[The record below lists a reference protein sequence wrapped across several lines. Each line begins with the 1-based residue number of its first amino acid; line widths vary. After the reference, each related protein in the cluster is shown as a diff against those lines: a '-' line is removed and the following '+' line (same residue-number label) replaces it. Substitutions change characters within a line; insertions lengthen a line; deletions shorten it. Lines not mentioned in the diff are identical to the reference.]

1 MKSLVTIILFIAFAV
16 MIALLISK
24 AVRRRSKGIA
34 AVAIASAIALAAL
47 ALIPGSIH
55 TVQAGEIAVVKV
67 WGKAEYTRSAGTYFD
82 FWISREYEVYDAKVQ
97 NLDIRT
103 EAYSKDAQTMDIN
116 MTVQYTINTE
126 YAMDI
131 AVKYGD
137 LTLLQNR
144 VNSACIEKA
153 KSVLS
158 QYSAMTIIETRANIS
173 PEVEQVIKDSISDT
187 YYVNI
192 VTVVLTDIS
201 FSDAFESTVEDKMIA
216 EQEKLKAEYEKEKA
230 IIEAEKALEV
240 AKLDAEAKIAE
251 AQGSAEAQIAI
262 AKAEAEAIALKSVE
276 VARMLGFNITEKK
289 QGEDTLYEIDFSGKS
304 EAQIALISE
313 YLKYVEYLSVWDGKL
328 PGVVTG
334 ENGASIMITP
344 SLAE

>member
-1 MKSLVTIILFIAFAV
+1 MKSLATIILFLLFLGAV
-16 MIALLISK
+16 GLTVVMG
-24 AVRRRSKGIA
+24 VRRNGKGFIA
-34 AVAIASAIALAAL
+34 ALIAGIVILAT
-47 ALIPGSIH
+47 LIVVPESIH
-55 TVQAGEIAVVKV
+55 TVQAGQIAVVKV
-67 WGKAEYTRSAGTYFD
+67 WGKAEYTRTAGTYFD
-82 FWISREYEVYDAKVQ
+82 FWLSNEYEIYDAKVQ
-97 NLDIRT
+97 NLDIQT

-126 YAMDI
+126 YAMEI

-173 PEVEQVIKDSISDT
+173 PEVEEVIKESISDT

-240 AKLDAEAKIAE
+240 SKLDAQAKIAE
-251 AQGSAEAQIAI
+251 ANGTAEAQIEI
-262 AKAEAEAIALKSVE
+262 AKAEAEAISLKSIE
-276 VARMLGFNITEKK
+276 AARMLGFKIDETKDGDK
-289 QGEDTLYEIDFSGKS
+289 TVYRIDFAGKS
-304 EAQIALISE
+304 EAQINTISE
-313 YLKYVEYLSVWDGKL
+313 YLKYIEYLSVWNGEL
-328 PGVVTG
+328 PNVLAG
-334 ENGASIMITP
+334 ENGATIMVTP
-344 SLAE
+344 

>member
-1 MKSLVTIILFIAFAV
+1 MKNIVWVIIAAIFAV
-16 MIALLISK
+16 AVISI
-24 AVRRRSKGIA
+24 VLSRRKGNGLKPLPLVI
-34 AVAIASAIALAAL
+34 AAL
-47 ALIPGSIH
+47 ALVAMFIVPSSIH

-67 WGKAEYTRSAGTYFD
+67 WGKAEYVRTAGTYFD
-82 FWISREYEVYDAKVQ
+82 LWISREYEIYDAKVQ
-97 NLDIRT
+97 NIDIRT

-116 MTVQYTINTE
+116 MTVQYMINTE

-131 AVKYGD
+131 AVRYGD
-137 LTLLQNR
+137 LSLLQNR

-173 PEVEQVIKDSISDT
+173 PEVERVIKDSISDT

-230 IIEAEKALEV
+230 IIEAEKELEV
-240 AKLDAEAKIAE
+240 ARLDAQAKIASAE
-251 AQGSAEAQIAI
+251 GQAEAQIEI
-262 AKAEAEAIALKSVE
+262 AVAEAKSIALKSVE
-276 VARMLGFNITEKK
+276 VARMLGFTINEVKN
-289 QGEDTLYEIDFSGKS
+289 GEETSYEIDFNGKTPDEIRLVS
-304 EAQIALISE
+304 D
-313 YLKYVEYLSVWDGKL
+313 YLRYIEYLSVWDGVL
-328 PGVVTG
+328 PRVMMGDGSGTVMIPAEITG
-334 ENGASIMITP
+334 
-344 SLAE
+344 

>member
-1 MKSLVTIILFIAFAV
+1 MKLMVTVILCLQVMGAIGAYIACKKGNKSKGKTIS
-16 MIALLISK
+16 MIAGVIFL
-24 AVRRRSKGIA
+24 
-34 AVAIASAIALAAL
+34 L
-47 ALIPGSIH
+47 ALVVVPNSIH
-55 TVQAGEIAVVKV
+55 MVQAGEIAVVKV
-67 WGKAEYTRSAGTYFD
+67 WGKAEYTRTAGTYFD
-82 FWISREYEVYDAKVQ
+82 FWLSREYEIYDAKVQ
-97 NLDIRT
+97 NLDIST

-116 MTVQYTINTE
+116 MTVQYTINSE

-158 QYSAMTIIETRANIS
+158 QYSAMTIIETRAKIS
-173 PEVEQVIKDSISDT
+173 PEVEEVIKESISDT

-240 AKLDAEAKIAE
+240 SRLDAQAKIAE
-251 AQGSAEAQIAI
+251 ANGVAQAEVEIAR
-262 AKAEAEAIALKSVE
+262 AEAEAISVKSVE
-276 VARMLGFNITEKK
+276 IARMLGF
-289 QGEDTLYEIDFSGKS
+289 EIDERQDGEELIYDIDFTGKS
-304 EAQIALISE
+304 DEQIRLISE
-313 YLKYVEYLSVWDGKL
+313 YLKYIEYLSKWDGTL
-328 PGVVTG
+328 PGVLTG
-334 ENGASIMITP
+334 ENGATVMISPTDK
-344 SLAE
+344 